1 MQTLVLMLDLAGSF
15 VFALSGGMAAVRY
28 RLDLFGILV
37 LSFAAA
43 TAGGILRDVFIG
55 AIPPNALVDWR
66 YIAVSSLAGL
76 ACFFQAALI
85 NRLSHPVRFFD
96 AIGLSVFAVAG
107 ALKTLSFGLSPITAI
122 LLGMLT
128 GIGGGMLRDILV
140 ARTPMV
146 LRSELYA
153 LAALAGATVVVAGEH
168 SGVPTRYSAVAG
180 ALLCFGLRMLAIRY
194 GWGLPTA
201 RRPDGRGQ

>member
-1 MQTLVLMLDLAGSF
+1 MQTFVLILDLLGSF
-15 VFALSGGMAAVRY
+15 VFALSGGMAALRY

-43 TAGGILRDVFIG
+43 TAGGIARDVFIG

-66 YIAVSSLAGL
+66 YIAVSSAAGL
-76 ACFFQAALI
+76 ACFYQAGLI
-85 NRLSHPVRFFD
+85 NRLTNPVRFFD

-107 ALKTLSFGLSPITAI
+107 SLKTLDFGWSPLTAI
-122 LLGMLT
+122 FLGMLT

-153 LAALAGATVVVAGEH
+153 LAALAGSTVVVVGE
-168 SGVPTRYSAVAG
+168 SLDVPTRYSAIAG
-180 ALLCFGLRMLAIRY
+180 ALLCFAMRMLAIRY
-194 GWGLPTA
+194 GWGLPQG
-201 RRPDGRGQ
+201 RPPED